1 MFGAKDINIKGLLSF
16 ILIKFW
22 GIKRIIVNKNKK
34 RSILNENHPHKSMEM
49 WRHISNSE
57 MNKAQ
62 NYPDDEALVKERYTE
77 FY

>member
-1 MFGAKDINIKGLLSF
+1 
-16 ILIKFW
+16 
-22 GIKRIIVNKNKK
+22 
-34 RSILNENHPHKSMEM
+34 MEM
-49 WRHISNSE
+49 WRHVSNSE